1 MNLENTAI
9 YIYVYGNN
17 FSKNKE
23 MNIWIEYEKGLS
35 YSLPVVTDSHGGFG
49 VLAIKYRCSGYPK
62 TLGLDIVAR
71 DGWTQGGWYWLGLEW
86 LQVNLFRWRIRG
98 IRDPA

>member
-1 MNLENTAI
+1 MSANQAVRPLLISYRMDHYEFGEYRDV

-35 YSLPVVTDSHGGFG
+35 YALPVVTDSHGGFG
-49 VLAIKYRCSGYPK
+49 VLAIKY
-62 TLGLDIVAR
+62 
-71 DGWTQGGWYWLGLEW
+71 
-86 LQVNLFRWRIRG
+86 
-98 IRDPA
+98 